1 MEIVL
6 DGNVIENKELLFET
20 LKKQIN
26 SDEFYGNNLDS
37 LWDVLS
43 NYTDDLTIT
52 VMHSAEL
59 VENLGNYAHMLMGL
73 FDELNQIYT
82 EVVLNIT

>member
-6 DGNVIENKELLFET
+6 DGSIIENKEVLFET

-52 VMHSAEL
+52 VMHSVEL
-59 VENLGNYAHMLMGL
+59 VENLENYAHMLMGL
-73 FDELNQIYT
+73 FDELNQIYSG
-82 EVVLNIT
+82 VVLNIT